1 MPAKRP
7 ASPASPSRTSS
18 LASQLLLVRGR
29 GTRHYQ
35 RGQQQEQSRAMSRTG
50 KISDPSYE
58 LMDDHNGLSI
68 IYRQHGF
75 PCPLVRW
82 HFHKEYELHLIV
94 ASSGKVFIGD
104 YIGNFY
110 PQTLF
115 LTGPN
120 LPHNWISQVAEDEV
134 VAKRDMLVNFTDEL
148 FDSGSQVFTELKN
161 LSPLLERAQYGIE
174 FRCKHTIAQALPLMQ
189 RIADSS
195 GITRLGHFFILMEL
209 LAACDDYQL
218 LSGATRVQL
227 ADEHSVD
234 RTNRAV
240 DYIFAHY
247 ARELPLEE
255 VAQYLGM
262 KPTYFSRV
270 FKQATGRCFIEFVNR
285 LRISKSCELLADGDK
300 PVTDVCFESG
310 FNNISNFN
318 RRFQQL
324 KDMTPSHYRR
334 LAVQR
339 LTEQNL
345 G

>member
-1 MPAKRP
+1 MTK
-7 ASPASPSRTSS
+7 TTK
-18 LASQLLLVRGR
+18 V
-29 GTRHYQ
+29 T
-35 RGQQQEQSRAMSRTG
+35 
-50 KISDPSYE
+50 DPSYE

-68 IYRQHGF
+68 IYREHGF

-94 ASSGKVFIGD
+94 ASSGKVFVGD

-110 PQTLF
+110 PGTLF

-120 LPHNWISQVAEDEV
+120 LPHNWISQVEEDEV
-134 VAKRDMLVNFTDEL
+134 VPKRDMLVNFTEEL
-148 FDSGSQVFTELKN
+148 LESGNQVFAELKT
-161 LSPLLERAQYGIE
+161 LTPLLERAQYGIE
-174 FRCKHTIAQALPLMQ
+174 FRDKRTIRQAMKLMQ
-189 RIADSS
+189 KIADSN
-195 GITRLGHFFILMEL
+195 GMTRLGHFFILLEL
-209 LAACDDYQL
+209 LAASDDFQL
-218 LSGATRVQL
+218 LSGTRASQL
-227 ADEHSVD
+227 SDDHAVE
-234 RTNRAV
+234 RTNKAV
-240 DYIFAHY
+240 DYIFTHY
-247 ARELPLEE
+247 ARELTLEE
-255 VAQYLGM
+255 VADYLGM

-270 FKQATGRCFIEFVNR
+270 FKQATGRTFVEFVNR

-324 KDMTPSHYRR
+324 KGMTPSHYRR

-345 G
+345 Y

>member
-1 MPAKRP
+1 MTR
-7 ASPASPSRTSS
+7 
-18 LASQLLLVRGR
+18 LA
-29 GTRHYQ
+29 
-35 RGQQQEQSRAMSRTG
+35 RAT
-50 KISDPSYE
+50 DPSYE

-82 HFHKEYELHLIV
+82 HFHKEYELHLIM
-94 ASSGKVFIGD
+94 ASSGKVFVGD

-110 PQTLF
+110 PETLF

-120 LPHNWISQVAEDEV
+120 LPHNWISQVAEHEV
-134 VAKRDMLVNFTDEL
+134 VPLRDMLVNFTDEL
-148 FDSGSQVFTELKN
+148 LEGASSVFAELKS
-161 LSPLLERAQYGIE
+161 LTPMLDRAQYGIE
-174 FRCKHTIAQALPLMQ
+174 FRCKTTIRQAVDLMQ
-189 RIADSS
+189 AIADAT
-195 GITRLGHFFILMEL
+195 GITRLGHFLILLQL
-209 LAACDDYQL
+209 LADCDDYQL
-218 LSGATRVQL
+218 LSGVTAGHL
-227 ADEHSVD
+227 ADEQTID

-240 DYIFAHY
+240 DYIFSHY
-247 ARELPLEE
+247 ARELTLEE
-255 VAQYLGM
+255 VAAYMGM

-285 LRISKSCELLADGDK
+285 LRISKSCELLADGEK
-300 PVTDVCFESG
+300 AVTDVCFESG

-324 KDMTPSHYRR
+324 KGMTPSHYRR

-345 G
+345 PAQSERLRSAK

>member
-1 MPAKRP
+1 M
-7 ASPASPSRTSS
+7 
-18 LASQLLLVRGR
+18 
-29 GTRHYQ
+29 TRAA
-35 RGQQQEQSRAMSRTG
+35 RIT
-50 KISDPSYE
+50 DPSYE

-104 YIGNFY
+104 YIGNFSA
-110 PQTLF
+110 QSLF

-134 VAKRDMLVNFTDEL
+134 LAKRDMLVNFTEEL
-148 FDSGSQVFTELKN
+148 LDGASHIFTELKT
-161 LSPLLERAQYGIE
+161 LVPLLDRAQYGIE
-174 FRCKHTIAQALPLMQ
+174 FRCKHTIAQAMTLMQ
-189 RIADSS
+189 SIEGSQGIA
-195 GITRLGHFFILMEL
+195 RLGHFLILLEAL
-209 LAACDDYQL
+209 SACEDYVL
-218 LSGATRVQL
+218 LSGATTPQL
-227 ADEHSVD
+227 ADEHNID

-240 DYIFAHY
+240 NYIFAHY

-255 VAQYLGM
+255 VADYLGM

-270 FKQATGRCFIEFVNR
+270 FKQATGRTFIEFVNR

-324 KDMTPSHYRR
+324 KGMTPSHYRR

-345 G
+345 A

>member
-1 MPAKRP
+1 MNRSAKI
-7 ASPASPSRTSS
+7 T
-18 LASQLLLVRGR
+18 
-29 GTRHYQ
+29 
-35 RGQQQEQSRAMSRTG
+35 
-50 KISDPSYE
+50 DPSFE

-120 LPHNWISQVAEDEV
+120 LPHNWISQIVEGEV
-134 VAKRDMLVNFTDEL
+134 VPKRDMLVNFSDEL
-148 FDSGSQVFTELKN
+148 FDKGHQVFAELKI
-161 LSPLLERAQYGIE
+161 LVPLLKRAQYGIE
-174 FRCKHTIAQALPLMQ
+174 FRCKHTIGMAMDLMQ
-189 RIADSS
+189 CIASTR
-195 GITRLGHFFILMEL
+195 GMTRLGHFFILLEL
-209 LAACDDYQL
+209 LAACEDYQL
-218 LSGATRVQL
+218 LSGATTLQL
-227 ADEHSVD
+227 ADEHHID

-247 ARELPLEE
+247 ARDLPLEE
-255 VAQYLGM
+255 VAEHLGM

-270 FKQATGRCFIEFVNR
+270 FRQATGRCFIEFVNR
-285 LRISKSCELLADGDK
+285 LRISKSCELLADGVK
-300 PVTDVCFESG
+300 SVTDVCFESG

-318 RRFQQL
+318 RRFQQQ
-324 KDMTPSHYRR
+324 KGMTPSHYRR
-334 LAVQR
+334 LVVQR
-339 LTEQNL
+339 LTEQNQS
-345 G
+345 

>member
-1 MPAKRP
+1 MTK
-7 ASPASPSRTSS
+7 T
-18 LASQLLLVRGR
+18 
-29 GTRHYQ
+29 TRV
-35 RGQQQEQSRAMSRTG
+35 T
-50 KISDPSYE
+50 DPSYE

-68 IYRQHGF
+68 IYREHGF

-94 ASSGKVFIGD
+94 ASSGKVFVGD
-104 YIGNFY
+104 YIGNFN
-110 PQTLF
+110 PGSLF

-120 LPHNWISQVAEDEV
+120 LPHNWISQIDDDQIVP
-134 VAKRDMLVNFTDEL
+134 KRDMLVNFTDEL
-148 FDSGSQVFTELKN
+148 LESGNQVFAELRT
-161 LSPLLERAQYGIE
+161 LTPLLERAQYGIE
-174 FRCKHTIAQALPLMQ
+174 FRCKRTIRQAMKLMQ
-189 RIADSS
+189 KIADSR
-195 GITRLGHFFILMEL
+195 GISRLGHFLILLEL
-209 LAACDDYQL
+209 LASTDDYQL
-218 LSGATRVQL
+218 LSATNSMQMT
-227 ADEHSVD
+227 DEHSVD

-240 DYIFAHY
+240 DYIFANY

-255 VAQYLGM
+255 VAEYLDM
-262 KPTYFSRV
+262 KPSYFSRV
-270 FKQATGRCFIEFVNR
+270 FKQATGRCYVEFVNR

-324 KDMTPSHYRR
+324 KGMTPSHYRR

-345 G
+345 Y

>member
-1 MPAKRP
+1 M
-7 ASPASPSRTSS
+7 T
-18 LASQLLLVRGR
+18 
-29 GTRHYQ
+29 
-35 RGQQQEQSRAMSRTG
+35 RAMRIT
-50 KISDPSYE
+50 DPSYE

-110 PQTLF
+110 PESLF

-120 LPHNWISQVAEDEV
+120 LPHNWISQVEEDEV
-134 VAKRDMLVNFTDEL
+134 VPKRDMLVNFTDEL
-148 FDSGSQVFTELKN
+148 FEQGSPVFAELKT
-161 LSPLLERAQYGIE
+161 LAPMLERAQYGIE
-174 FRCKHTIAQALPLMQ
+174 FRCKKTIAQAMTLMQ
-189 RIADSS
+189 RIEDAQ
-195 GITRLGHFFILMEL
+195 GIARLGHFFILLEVL
-209 LAACDDYQL
+209 SACDDYQL
-218 LSGATRVQL
+218 LSGVTTPQL
-227 ADEHSVD
+227 ADEHSID

-247 ARELPLEE
+247 ARELSLEE
-255 VAQYLGM
+255 VAEHLGM

-270 FKQATGRCFIEFVNR
+270 FKQATGRTFIEFVNR

-300 PVTDVCFESG
+300 AVTDVCFESG

-324 KDMTPSHYRR
+324 KGMTPSHYRR

-345 G
+345 A

>member
-1 MPAKRP
+1 MTR
-7 ASPASPSRTSS
+7 
-18 LASQLLLVRGR
+18 LA
-29 GTRHYQ
+29 
-35 RGQQQEQSRAMSRTG
+35 RAT
-50 KISDPSYE
+50 DPSYE

-82 HFHKEYELHLIV
+82 HFHKEYELHLIM
-94 ASSGKVFIGD
+94 ASSGKVFVGD

-110 PQTLF
+110 PETLF

-120 LPHNWISQVAEDEV
+120 LPHNWISQVAEHEV
-134 VAKRDMLVNFTDEL
+134 VPLRDMLVNFTDEL
-148 FDSGSQVFTELKN
+148 LEGASSVFAELKS
-161 LSPLLERAQYGIE
+161 LTPMLDRAQYGIE
-174 FRCKHTIAQALPLMQ
+174 FRCKTTIRQAVDLMQ
-189 RIADSS
+189 AIADAT
-195 GITRLGHFFILMEL
+195 GITRLGHFLILLQL
-209 LAACDDYQL
+209 LADCDDYQL
-218 LSGATRVQL
+218 LSGVTAGHL
-227 ADEHSVD
+227 ADEQTID

-240 DYIFAHY
+240 DYIFSLY
-247 ARELPLEE
+247 ARELTLEE
-255 VAQYLGM
+255 VAAYMGM

-285 LRISKSCELLADGDK
+285 LRISKSCELLADGEK
-300 PVTDVCFESG
+300 AVTDVCFESG

-324 KDMTPSHYRR
+324 KGMTPSHYRR

-345 G
+345 PAQSERLRSAK

>member
-1 MPAKRP
+1 M
-7 ASPASPSRTSS
+7 
-18 LASQLLLVRGR
+18 
-29 GTRHYQ
+29 
-35 RGQQQEQSRAMSRTG
+35 
-50 KISDPSYE
+50 
-58 LMDDHNGLSI
+58 
-68 IYRQHGF
+68 
-75 PCPLVRW
+75 RW

-110 PQTLF
+110 PESLF

-120 LPHNWISQVAEDEV
+120 LPHNWISQVEEDEV
-134 VAKRDMLVNFTDEL
+134 VPKRDMLVNFTDDLLEN
-148 FDSGSQVFTELKN
+148 GSHIFTELKT
-161 LSPLLERAQYGIE
+161 LAPLLERAQYGIE
-174 FRCKHTIAQALPLMQ
+174 FRCKKTISQAMTLMQ
-189 RIADSS
+189 RIEDAQ
-195 GITRLGHFFILMEL
+195 GMARLGHFFILLEVL
-209 LAACDDYQL
+209 STCEDYQL
-218 LSGATRVQL
+218 LSGVTTPQL
-227 ADEHSVD
+227 ADEHSID

-255 VAQYLGM
+255 VAEYLGM

-270 FKQATGRCFIEFVNR
+270 FKQATGRTFIEFVNR
-285 LRISKSCELLADGDK
+285 LRISKSCELLADGNK
-300 PVTDVCFESG
+300 AVTDVCFESG

-324 KDMTPSHYRR
+324 KGMTPSHYRR

-345 G
+345 A

>member
-1 MPAKRP
+1 MTR
-7 ASPASPSRTSS
+7 
-18 LASQLLLVRGR
+18 LA
-29 GTRHYQ
+29 
-35 RGQQQEQSRAMSRTG
+35 RAT
-50 KISDPSYE
+50 DPSYE

-82 HFHKEYELHLIV
+82 HFHKEYELHLIM
-94 ASSGKVFIGD
+94 ASSGKVFVGD

-110 PQTLF
+110 PETLF

-120 LPHNWISQVAEDEV
+120 LPHNWISQVGEDEV
-134 VAKRDMLVNFTDEL
+134 VPLRDMLVNFTDEML
-148 FDSGSQVFTELKN
+148 ENASTVFTELKA
-161 LSPLLERAQYGIE
+161 LTPMLERAQYGIE
-174 FRCKHTIAQALPLMQ
+174 FRCAKTVRRAVDLMQ
-189 RIADSS
+189 AIADAT
-195 GITRLGHFFILMEL
+195 GTTRLGHFLILLQL
-209 LAACDDYQL
+209 LADCDDYQL
-218 LSGATRVQL
+218 LSGVTAGHL
-227 ADEHSVD
+227 ADEQTID

-240 DYIFAHY
+240 DYIFTHY
-247 ARELPLEE
+247 ARELTLEE
-255 VAQYLGM
+255 VAAYMGM

-285 LRISKSCELLADGDK
+285 LRISKSCELLTDGEK
-300 PVTDVCFESG
+300 AVTDVCFESG

-324 KDMTPSHYRR
+324 KGMTPSHYRR

-345 G
+345 PVLSERLRSAK

>member
-1 MPAKRP
+1 MI
-7 ASPASPSRTSS
+7 
-18 LASQLLLVRGR
+18 
-29 GTRHYQ
+29 
-35 RGQQQEQSRAMSRTG
+35 RAARST
-50 KISDPSYE
+50 DPSYE
-58 LMDDHNGLSI
+58 LMDDHEGLSI

-82 HFHKEYELHLIV
+82 HFHKEYELHLIT

-104 YIGNFY
+104 YIGNFT
-110 PQTLF
+110 PGSLF

-120 LPHNWISQVAEDEV
+120 LPHNWISQVEECQHFPQ
-134 VAKRDMLVNFTDEL
+134 RDMLVNFTDVL
-148 FDSGSQVFTELKN
+148 FESAHAVFAELKT
-161 LSPLLERAQYGIE
+161 LAPLLDRARYGIE
-174 FRCKHTIAQALPLMQ
+174 FKDKALILEADRLMALIAQTTGV
-189 RIADSS
+189 S
-195 GITRLGHFFILMEL
+195 RLGYFLVLMEA
-209 LAACDDYQL
+209 LANTHDYAL
-218 LSGATRVQL
+218 LSATSAAAL
-227 ADEHSVD
+227 ADDSNME

-247 ARELPLEE
+247 GRELCLEE
-255 VAQYLGM
+255 VADHLNM

-270 FKQATGRCFIEFVNR
+270 FKQSTGRSFVEFVNR
-285 LRISKSCELLADGDK
+285 LRISKSCELLADGHT

-324 KDMTPSHYRR
+324 KGMTPSDYRR

-345 G
+345 QASVLG

>member
-1 MPAKRP
+1 MTR
-7 ASPASPSRTSS
+7 
-18 LASQLLLVRGR
+18 LA
-29 GTRHYQ
+29 
-35 RGQQQEQSRAMSRTG
+35 RAT
-50 KISDPSYE
+50 DPSYE

-82 HFHKEYELHLIV
+82 HFHKEYELHLIT
-94 ASSGKVFIGD
+94 ASSGKVFVGD

-120 LPHNWISQVAEDEV
+120 LPHNWISQIGEHEV
-134 VAKRDMLVNFTDEL
+134 VPARDMLVNFTDEL
-148 FDSGSQVFTELKN
+148 LENATRVFAELKG
-161 LSPLLERAQYGIE
+161 LTPLLERAQYGIE
-174 FRCKHTIAQALPLMQ
+174 FRCPATIAHATDLLHA
-189 RIADSS
+189 IADSS
-195 GITRLGHFFILMEL
+195 GVTRLGHFLILL
-209 LAACDDYQL
+209 QRLADCEDYHL
-218 LSGATRVQL
+218 LSGLTSNPL
-227 ADEHSVD
+227 PDEHTID

-240 DYIFAHY
+240 EYIFNHY
-247 ARELPLEE
+247 TRELPLEE
-255 VAQYLGM
+255 VAAYLGM

-285 LRISKSCELLADGDK
+285 LRISRSCELLVDGEK

-324 KDMTPSHYRR
+324 KGMTPSHYRR

-339 LTEQNL
+339 VTEQNQPPSGVRL
-345 G
+345 RSAK

>member
-1 MPAKRP
+1 M
-7 ASPASPSRTSS
+7 
-18 LASQLLLVRGR
+18 
-29 GTRHYQ
+29 TRIA
-35 RGQQQEQSRAMSRTG
+35 RAT
-50 KISDPSYE
+50 DPSYE

-94 ASSGKVFIGD
+94 ASSGKVFVGD

-110 PQTLF
+110 PETLF

-120 LPHNWISQVAEDEV
+120 LPHNWISQVAEGEV
-134 VAKRDMLVNFTDEL
+134 VATRDMLVNFTDEL
-148 FDSGSQVFTELKN
+148 LEGAATVFTELKS
-161 LSPLLERAQYGIE
+161 LTPMLERAHYGIE
-174 FRCKHTIAQALPLMQ
+174 FRCQHTIRQAMPLMQ
-189 RIADSS
+189 AIADST
-195 GITRLGHFFILMEL
+195 GVARLGHFLILLEL
-209 LAACDDYQL
+209 LAECDDYQL
-218 LSGATRVQL
+218 LSGVMAGQL
-227 ADEHSVD
+227 ADEQTID

-240 DYIFAHY
+240 DYIFSHY

-255 VAQYLGM
+255 VAEYMGM

-285 LRISKSCELLADGDK
+285 LRISKSCELLADGNK

-324 KDMTPSHYRR
+324 KGMTPSHYRR

-339 LTEQNL
+339 LTEQNQPL
-345 G
+345 LSPPARSAK